1 MKIYIDFDGTLFNT
15 DKFYQDYLVILN
27 KYNISSFEIEKMK
40 KELFTN
46 RRFNLDIL
54 TDYIISKYNIKNLK
68 QEVESLY
75 NNSYVFEDVI
85 PFLEKYKNYNLILL
99 TLGDIDYQNR
109 KIESSNL
116 SKYFQDIIIT
126 DVDKSQLD
134 INYKDNLFIDNN
146 PKELIKFQNNGGK
159 IIRIRRIED
168 KYSVI
173 DLDNVLEYKNFFD
186 LKLEEII

>member
-15 DKFYQDYLVILN
+15 DKFYQDYLTILN

-40 KELFTN
+40 KELFKN
-46 RRFNLDIL
+46 KRFNLDIL
-54 TDYIISKYNIKNLK
+54 IDYIIGKYNIKNLK
-68 QEVESLY
+68 QEVETLY

-109 KIESSNL
+109 KIESSKL

-126 DVDKSQLD
+126 DVYKSQLD

-146 PKELIKFQNNGGK
+146 PKELIKFLNKGGK

-168 KYSVI
+168 KYSLI

>member
-1 MKIYIDFDGTLFNT
+1 MKIYLDFDGTLFNT

-116 SKYFQDIIIT
+116 TKYFQDIIIT

-146 PKELIKFQNNGGK
+146 PKELIKFQNKGGK
-159 IIRIRRIED
+159 TIRIRRIED

>member
-15 DKFYQDYLVILN
+15 DKFYQDYLDILN
-27 KYNISSFEIEKMK
+27 KYNISSLEIDEMK

-68 QEVESLY
+68 QEVEFLY

-146 PKELIKFQNNGGK
+146 PKELIKFQNRGGK
-159 IIRIRRIED
+159 ILRIRRIDD
-168 KYSVI
+168 KYFVI

>member
-15 DKFYQDYLVILN
+15 DKFYQDYLDILN
-27 KYNISSFEIEKMK
+27 KYNISSLEIDEMK

-46 RRFNLDIL
+46 RKFNLDIL

-134 INYKDNLFIDNN
+134 IDYKDNLFIDNN
-146 PKELIKFQNNGGK
+146 PKELIKFQNRGGK
-159 IIRIRRIED
+159 ILRIRRIDD

>member
-1 MKIYIDFDGTLFNT
+1 
-15 DKFYQDYLVILN
+15 
-27 KYNISSFEIEKMK
+27 MK

-54 TDYIISKYNIKNLK
+54 TDYIISKYNIKNLN

-146 PKELIKFQNNGGK
+146 PKELIKFQNKGGK
-159 IIRIRRIED
+159 ILRIRRIED

>member
-15 DKFYQDYLVILN
+15 DKFYQDYLTILN
-27 KYNISSFEIEKMK
+27 KYNISSFEIDEIK

-134 INYKDNLFIDNN
+134 IDYKDNLFIDNN

-173 DLDNVLEYKNFFD
+173 DLDNVLEYKSFFD

>member
-1 MKIYIDFDGTLFNT
+1 MKIYLDFDGTLFNT
-15 DKFYQDYLVILN
+15 DKFYQDYLNILN
-27 KYNISSFEIEKMK
+27 KYNISSFEIEKIK
-40 KELFTN
+40 KELFKN
-46 RRFNLDIL
+46 KRFNLDIL

-68 QEVESLY
+68 QEVETLY

-109 KIESSNL
+109 KIEGSKL
-116 SKYFQDIIIT
+116 SKYFQDIMIT

-146 PKELIKFQNNGGK
+146 PKELIKFQNRGGK

>member
-27 KYNISSFEIEKMK
+27 KYNISSFEIDEMK

-46 RRFNLDIL
+46 RKFNLDIL

-109 KIESSNL
+109 KIEGSKL

-134 INYKDNLFIDNN
+134 IDYKDNLFIDNN

-173 DLDNVLEYKNFFD
+173 DLDNVLEYKSFFD

>member
-1 MKIYIDFDGTLFNT
+1 MKIYLDFDGTLFNT

-27 KYNISSFEIEKMK
+27 KYNISSFKIEKMK

-85 PFLEKYKNYNLILL
+85 LFLEKYKNYNLILL

-126 DVDKSQLD
+126 DGDKSQLD

>member
-15 DKFYQDYLVILN
+15 DMFYQDYLTVLN
-27 KYNISSFEIEKMK
+27 KYNISSLEIDEMK
-40 KELFTN
+40 KELFAN

-54 TDYIISKYNIKNLK
+54 TNYIISKYNIKKLK

-99 TLGDIDYQNR
+99 TLGDVDYQNR
-109 KIESSNL
+109 KINGSRL

-126 DVDKSQLD
+126 DVDKSQLG
-134 INYKDNLFIDNN
+134 INYKDNLFIDNS
-146 PKELIKFQNNGGK
+146 PKELIKFQNRSGK
-159 IIRIRRIED
+159 VIRIRRIED

-173 DLDNVLEYKNFFD
+173 DLDNVLEYKSFFE

>member
-15 DKFYQDYLVILN
+15 DKFYQDYLDILN
-27 KYNISSFEIEKMK
+27 KYNISSLEIDEMK

-68 QEVESLY
+68 QEVEFLY

-109 KIESSNL
+109 KIESSN
-116 SKYFQDIIIT
+116 Y
-126 DVDKSQLD
+126 
-134 INYKDNLFIDNN
+134 NN
-146 PKELIKFQNNGGK
+146 ILK
-159 IIRIRRIED
+159 I
-168 KYSVI
+168 
-173 DLDNVLEYKNFFD
+173 FT
-186 LKLEEII
+186 

>member
-15 DKFYQDYLVILN
+15 DKFYQDYLDILN
-27 KYNISSFEIEKMK
+27 KYNISSFKIDEMK
-40 KELFTN
+40 KELFAN
-46 RRFNLDIL
+46 RKFNLDIL

-68 QEVESLY
+68 QEVEYLY

-116 SKYFQDIIIT
+116 TKYFQDIIIT

-146 PKELIKFQNNGGK
+146 PKELNRFQNNGGK

-173 DLDNVLEYKNFFD
+173 DLDNVLEYKNFFN

>member
-15 DKFYQDYLVILN
+15 DKFYQDYLAILN
-27 KYNISSFEIEKMK
+27 KYNISSFKIDEMK

-146 PKELIKFQNNGGK
+146 PKELIKFQNKGGK

>member
-15 DKFYQDYLVILN
+15 DKFYQDYLAILN
-27 KYNISSFEIEKMK
+27 NYNISSFKIDEMK

>member
-27 KYNISSFEIEKMK
+27 KYNISSFEIDEMK

-46 RRFNLDIL
+46 RKFNLDIL

-68 QEVESLY
+68 QEVETLY

-109 KIESSNL
+109 KIEGSKL

-134 INYKDNLFIDNN
+134 IDYKDNLFIDNN

-173 DLDNVLEYKNFFD
+173 DLDNVLEYKSFFD

>member
-15 DKFYQDYLVILN
+15 DKFYQDYLTILN
-27 KYNISSFEIEKMK
+27 KYNISSFEIDEMK

-134 INYKDNLFIDNN
+134 IDYKDNLFIDNN

-173 DLDNVLEYKNFFD
+173 DLDNVLEYKSFFD

>member
-15 DKFYQDYLVILN
+15 DKFYQDYLTILN
-27 KYNISSFEIEKMK
+27 KYNISSLEIDEIK

-68 QEVESLY
+68 QEVEYLY

-109 KIESSNL
+109 KINGSNL
-116 SKYFQDIIIT
+116 NKYFQDIMIT

-159 IIRIRRIED
+159 ILRIRRIDD

>member
-1 MKIYIDFDGTLFNT
+1 MKIYLDFDGTLFNT

-85 PFLEKYKNYNLILL
+85 LFISTFIISSGNSIKKIPFFHFFSNSL
-99 TLGDIDYQNR
+99 TDIVL
-109 KIESSNL
+109 IESST
-116 SKYFQDIIIT
+116 F
-126 DVDKSQLD
+126 
-134 INYKDNLFIDNN
+134 
-146 PKELIKFQNNGGK
+146 
-159 IIRIRRIED
+159 
-168 KYSVI
+168 SV
-173 DLDNVLEYKNFFD
+173 F
-186 LKLEEII
+186 

>member
-15 DKFYQDYLVILN
+15 DRFYQDYLVILN
-27 KYNISSFEIEKMK
+27 KHNISSFEIEKMK

-54 TDYIISKYNIKNLK
+54 TDYIIGKYNIKNLK

-99 TLGDIDYQNR
+99 ILGDIDY
-109 KIESSNL
+109 
-116 SKYFQDIIIT
+116 
-126 DVDKSQLD
+126 
-134 INYKDNLFIDNN
+134 
-146 PKELIKFQNNGGK
+146 
-159 IIRIRRIED
+159 
-168 KYSVI
+168 
-173 DLDNVLEYKNFFD
+173 
-186 LKLEEII
+186 

>member
-1 MKIYIDFDGTLFNT
+1 MKIYLDFDGTLFNT

-27 KYNISSFEIEKMK
+27 KYNISSFEIDEMK

-46 RRFNLDIL
+46 RKFNLDIL

-109 KIESSNL
+109 KIEGSKL

-134 INYKDNLFIDNN
+134 IDYKDNLFIDNN

-173 DLDNVLEYKNFFD
+173 DLDNVLEYKSFFD

>member
-15 DKFYQDYLVILN
+15 DKFYQDYLTILN

-40 KELFTN
+40 KELFKN
-46 RRFNLDIL
+46 KRFNLDIL
-54 TDYIISKYNIKNLK
+54 IDYIIGKYNIKNLK
-68 QEVESLY
+68 QEVETLY

-109 KIESSNL
+109 KIDGSML
-116 SKYFQDIIIT
+116 SKYFKDIIIT

-134 INYKDNLFIDNN
+134 IDYKDNLFIDNN
-146 PKELIKFQNNGGK
+146 PKELIRFQNKGGK
-159 IIRIRRIED
+159 IIRIRRIDD

>member
-15 DKFYQDYLVILN
+15 DKFYQDYLDILN
-27 KYNISSFEIEKMK
+27 KYNISSLEIDEMK

-68 QEVESLY
+68 QEVEFLY

-146 PKELIKFQNNGGK
+146 PKELNRFQNNGGK

-173 DLDNVLEYKNFFD
+173 DLDNVLEYKNFFN

>member
-15 DKFYQDYLVILN
+15 DKFYQDYLTILN

-40 KELFTN
+40 KELFKN
-46 RRFNLDIL
+46 KRFNLDIL
-54 TDYIISKYNIKNLK
+54 IDYIIGKYNIKNLK
-68 QEVESLY
+68 QEVETLY

-109 KIESSNL
+109 KIESSKL

-126 DVDKSQLD
+126 DVYKSQLD

-146 PKELIKFQNNGGK
+146 PKELIKFQNKGGK

-168 KYSVI
+168 KYSLI

>member
-1 MKIYIDFDGTLFNT
+1 MKIYLDFDGTLFNT

-68 QEVESLY
+68 QEVEYLY

-116 SKYFQDIIIT
+116 TKYFQDIIIT
-126 DVDKSQLD
+126 DGDKSQLD

-186 LKLEEII
+186 FKLEEII

>member
-15 DKFYQDYLVILN
+15 DKFYQDYLDILN
-27 KYNISSFEIEKMK
+27 KYNISSLEIDEMK

-54 TDYIISKYNIKNLK
+54 TYYIISKYNIKNLK
-68 QEVESLY
+68 QEVEFLY

-146 PKELIKFQNNGGK
+146 PKELIKFQNRGGK
-159 IIRIRRIED
+159 ILRIRRIDD

>member
-46 RRFNLDIL
+46 RRFNIDIL

-126 DVDKSQLD
+126 DGDKSQLD

>member
-27 KYNISSFEIEKMK
+27 KHNISSFEIEKMK

-68 QEVESLY
+68 QEIESLY

-85 PFLEKYKNYNLILL
+85 YEYVFKEGVKVNEVYYFILFKN
-99 TLGDIDYQNR
+99 
-109 KIESSNL
+109 
-116 SKYFQDIIIT
+116 
-126 DVDKSQLD
+126 
-134 INYKDNLFIDNN
+134 
-146 PKELIKFQNNGGK
+146 
-159 IIRIRRIED
+159 
-168 KYSVI
+168 
-173 DLDNVLEYKNFFD
+173 
-186 LKLEEII
+186 